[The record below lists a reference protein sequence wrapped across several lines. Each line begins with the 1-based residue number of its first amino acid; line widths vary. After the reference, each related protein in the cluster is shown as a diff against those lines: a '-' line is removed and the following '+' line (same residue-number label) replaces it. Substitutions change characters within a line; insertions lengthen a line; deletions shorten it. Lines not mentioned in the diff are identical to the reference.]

1 MRPVSIESTLLIF
14 LLIYRTSL
22 LSTRKTATNT
32 TADKH
37 EVDDITIFGE
47 RKFNDLNQIMEKRL
61 HKPEDQIIGLQN
73 LNLSGNVANNK
84 LVRSDNDLYRP

>member
-1 MRPVSIESTLLIF
+1 MRPVSIESILLIF

-22 LSTRKTATNT
+22 LSKRKTATNT

-61 HKPEDQIIGLQN
+61 HKLEDQIIGLQKFKPI
-73 LNLSGNVANNK
+73 GK
-84 LVRSDNDLYRP
+84 CC